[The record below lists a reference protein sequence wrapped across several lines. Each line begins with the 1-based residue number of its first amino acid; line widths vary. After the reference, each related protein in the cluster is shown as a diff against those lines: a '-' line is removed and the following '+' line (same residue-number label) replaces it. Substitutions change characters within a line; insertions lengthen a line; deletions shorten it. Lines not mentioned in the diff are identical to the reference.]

1 MNRADILQYFEDYNT
16 GDYEKTMKKY
26 YTSDAVFESADYKL
40 EGRDEIIKFM
50 IESHRGSTETMKAKH
65 VLVDDNVAAVE
76 IEALVQVF
84 EDKPNF
90 HIKPLKKGDSIT
102 LKMIAIYEIKDN
114 KIDYVRLYRFTKWSS
129 V

>member
-1 MNRADILQYFEDYNT
+1 MTKGEILKYFEDYNT
-16 GDYEKTMKKY
+16 GDYEKTMKRY
-26 YTSDAVFESADYKL
+26 YTSGAVFESADYKL
-40 EGRDEIIKFM
+40 QGRDEIIKFM
-50 IESHRGSTETMKAKH
+50 IESHKGSTETMKAKH

-90 HIKPLKKGDSIT
+90 HIRPLKNGDSIT
-102 LKMIAIYEIKDN
+102 LKMVAIYEIKDN